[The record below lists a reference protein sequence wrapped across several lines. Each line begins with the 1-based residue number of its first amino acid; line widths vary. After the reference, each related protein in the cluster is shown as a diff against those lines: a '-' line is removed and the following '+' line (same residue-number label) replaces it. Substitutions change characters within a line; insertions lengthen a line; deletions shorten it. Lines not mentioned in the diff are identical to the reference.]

1 MAAILQATYCNQ
13 FSCISMTFVPKRPIN
28 NNTALIQIM
37 AWHCSGNKPLSESVM
52 AQCNV
57 TAYVHQWLYY
67 IYVAVRIWIWMHPV
81 LMFIASR
88 FLADIDDCE
97 FRNCTNDQGLCIDK
111 LNAYFCHCKSGYNG
125 TDCEIS
131 KWGCHS
137 FNTTL
142 SISCRHFPQRAR
154 EQYFLSMSFVSWKS
168 DQKFNYSLSWYFQYH
183 FISTHNFNRS
193 PQIRSHPTIKFCNE

>member
-1 MAAILQATYCNQ
+1 
-13 FSCISMTFVPKRPIN
+13 MTFVPKRPIN

-67 IYVAVRIWIWMHPV
+67 ICVAVRKWIWMHPV

-97 FRNCTNDQGLCIDK
+97 FQNCTNDQGLCIDK

-131 KWGCHS
+131 KWSCHS
-137 FNTTL
+137 FYTAP
-142 SISCRHFPQRAR
+142 SISRSHFPQRTR
-154 EQYFLSMSFVSWKS
+154 EQYSLSMSFVSWKS
-168 DQKFNYSLSWYFQYH
+168 DPNYQFLAIVIFS
-183 FISTHNFNRS
+183 ISFHINTQF
-193 PQIRSHPTIKFCNE
+193 